1 MPTLYS
7 SQVKCPTCSE
17 WQNEIWIDEETNVK
31 MTRKKLG
38 LDIEPEDDP
47 EVTIRKLTELDYSKK
62 IDNKI

>member
-31 MTRKKLG
+31 MTKK
-38 LDIEPEDDP
+38 
-47 EVTIRKLTELDYSKK
+47 S
-62 IDNKI
+62 